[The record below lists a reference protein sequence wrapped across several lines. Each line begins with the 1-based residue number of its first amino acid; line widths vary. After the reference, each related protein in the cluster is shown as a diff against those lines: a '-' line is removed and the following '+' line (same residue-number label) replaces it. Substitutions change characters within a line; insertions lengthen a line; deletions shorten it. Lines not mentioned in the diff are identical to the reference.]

1 VRYSREDRSQVWH
14 EAVYPI
20 WRRWARLRTRL
31 YPYIAGASAQYQ
43 RTGMPIARHLSLA
56 FPEDGTAAGR
66 QRELMFGDWL
76 LAAPVLEPEARTRKL
91 YLPPGLWVDL
101 WRSVRY
107 VEKDAQLLMGRA
119 KLLPGGREATLP
131 APLDELP
138 MLARAG
144 ALIALAP
151 RDVDTLADDLDAPGV
166 VSLSDRARLRELLAF
181 PRGSSEARFDGDERL
196 ISREGKGRWT
206 LDIRGSRK
214 RTWGIAASF
223 ATMNRPFRPCS
234 VTAGGEPVR
243 KWRWLAKERVLR
255 AMVKMRSGRVDVRA
269 CR

>member
-1 VRYSREDRSQVWH
+1 
-14 EAVYPI
+14 
-20 WRRWARLRTRL
+20 
-31 YPYIAGASAQYQ
+31 
-43 RTGMPIARHLSLA
+43 
-56 FPEDGTAAGR
+56 
-66 QRELMFGDWL
+66 
-76 LAAPVLEPEARTRKL
+76 
-91 YLPPGLWVDL
+91 VDL

-107 VEKDAQLLMGRA
+107 VEKDGQLLMGRA

-166 VSLSDRARLRELLAF
+166 VSLGDRARLRELLAF
-181 PRGSSEARFDGDERL
+181 PRGKSEARFDGDERL

-206 LDIRGSRK
+206 LDIRGTRT

-223 ATMNRPFRPCS
+223 TTLKRPFRPCS
-234 VTAGGEPVR
+234 VTVGGKPLR

-255 AMVKMRSGRVDVRA
+255 AMVKVRSGRIDVRG

>member
-1 VRYSREDRSQVWH
+1 VWH
-14 EAVYPI
+14 EAVYPV
-20 WRRWARLRTRL
+20 WKRWARLRTRL

-43 RTGMPIARHLSLA
+43 ENGMPIARHLSLA
-56 FPEDGTAAGR
+56 FPEDATATR
-66 QRELMFGDWL
+66 RERELMFGDWL

-91 YLPPGLWVDL
+91 YVPGGLWVDL

-107 VEKDAQLLMGRA
+107 VERDGQLLMGRA
-119 KLLPGGREATLP
+119 ELVRGGGEATLP

-166 VSLSDRARLRELLAF
+166 VRLRDRRRLRELLAF
-181 PRGSSEARFDGDERL
+181 PRGSSTAWFDGSDRL
-196 ISREGKGRWT
+196 VSREGRGRWT
-206 LDIRGSRK
+206 LSLGGPRK
-214 RTWGIAASF
+214 RQWGIAATF
-223 ATMNRPFRPCS
+223 ATMKRPFRPCR
-234 VTAGGEPVR
+234 VLVDGKPIR
-243 KWRWLAKERVLR
+243 KWRWLARERVLR
-255 AMVKMRSGRVDVRA
+255 AVFTTRRGKLEARG